1 MIRRPPRSTRT
12 DTLFPYTTLFRSS
25 YDVFLLQAHGQR
37 RWRISQQDDLTLE
50 EGLPLKILKHFKA
63 EEEFFLEPGD
73 MLYLPPHAA
82 HDGIAQGDCMTI
94 SIGFRAPTQAA
105 LACGMLEAANDQ
117 DRKSVV

>member
-1 MIRRPPRSTRT
+1 MIRRPPRPTRT
-12 DTLFPYTTLFRSS
+12 DTLFPYTTRFRS
-25 YDVFLLQAHGQR
+25 HGQR